1 MKSQTK
7 VGNEDG
13 YIKLNNG
20 ASVTMIAQYTMQI
33 SCNIAVS
40 MECLAGYLFQML
52 DPIHKAEGGAKRKHD
67 SYPALMWSINW
78 LTN

>member
-40 MECLAGYLFQML
+40 MECLARYLFQIL
-52 DPIHKAEGGAKRKHD
+52 DHVRKAEGGENAKHD
-67 SYPALMWSINW
+67 SYPALNVVC
-78 LTN
+78 